1 MESIKKIVVIAGIL
15 IMLLVLLAGCQAGQE
30 TARPTTSDGKTDKLI
45 VFVSVLPQ
53 ADFVKQLGGDKVE
66 VNVMMPPGANEHNYE
81 PDSGQLKALSQA
93 DLYIKV
99 GSLPFEDAWME
110 RLTAANKDMLVVDSS
125 KSIELIDDNPHI
137 WLSPRLV
144 KLQAKGITAAMV
156 KLDPKNQDYY
166 QQRNESFLKQLDS
179 LDQEMVKTL
188 QGVKGKSFLVYH
200 PAWGYFARDYGLKE
214 IGIEEHGKE
223 PGAGEMSRIIDYAKQ
238 NHIKTVFAST
248 QHSTR
253 SAEAVAAE
261 LGGKV
266 VVLDPLPTNYV
277 DNMRQVATI
286 MAREL
291 ADQ

>member
-1 MESIKKIVVIAGIL
+1 MKRAGIFIGL
-15 IMLLVLLAGCQAGQE
+15 VCMLALLLAGCRADKETSRQNSSGGQ
-30 TARPTTSDGKTDKLI
+30 TDKLI

-81 PDSGQLKALSQA
+81 PDSGQLKALSKA
-93 DLYIKV
+93 DLYVKV
-99 GSLPFEDAWME
+99 GRLPFEDAWME

-125 KSIELIDDNPHI
+125 NSIELVDDNPHI

-156 KLDPKNQDYY
+156 KLDPQNRDYY

-179 LDQEMVKTL
+179 LDQEMAKLL
-188 QGVKGKSFLVYH
+188 QNVRGKSFLVYH

-266 VVLDPLPTNYV
+266 VVLDPLPADYV

>member
-1 MESIKKIVVIAGIL
+1 MWSMKRAGIFIGL
-15 IMLLVLLAGCQAGQE
+15 VCMLALLLAGCRADKETSRQNSSGGQ
-30 TARPTTSDGKTDKLI
+30 TDKLI

-81 PDSGQLKALSQA
+81 PDSGQLKALSKA
-93 DLYIKV
+93 DLYVKV
-99 GSLPFEDAWME
+99 GRLPFEDAWME

-125 KSIELIDDNPHI
+125 NSIELVDDNPHI

-156 KLDPKNQDYY
+156 KLDPQNRDYY

-179 LDQEMVKTL
+179 LDQEMAKLL
-188 QGVKGKSFLVYH
+188 QNVRGKSFLVYH

-266 VVLDPLPTNYV
+266 VVLDPLPADYV

>member
-1 MESIKKIVVIAGIL
+1 MISIKRIGAIICLVG
-15 IMLLVLLAGCQAGQE
+15 MLVSALGCQTGKE
-30 TARPTTSDGKTDKLI
+30 TAQQTSVDNADKLI

-66 VNVMMPPGANEHNYE
+66 VNVMMPPGANEHSYE

-93 DLYIKV
+93 DFYVKV

-110 RLTAANKDMLVVDSS
+110 RLMAANKDMLVVDSS

-144 KLQAKGITAAMV
+144 RLQAQGITEAMI
-156 KLDPKNQDYY
+156 KLDPQNRDYY
-166 QQRNESFLKQLDS
+166 QERNQAFLQQLDS
-179 LDQEMVKTL
+179 LDHEITKL
-188 QGVKGKSFLVYH
+188 LSSVKGKSFLVYH

-214 IGIEEHGKE
+214 VGIEEHGKE

-238 NHIKTVFAST
+238 HNIRTVFAST

-253 SAEAVAAE
+253 SAEAVASE

-266 VVLDPLPTNYV
+266 VVIDPLPASYI
-277 DNMRQVATI
+277 DNMRQVADI

>member
-1 MESIKKIVVIAGIL
+1 MWSMKRAGIFIGL
-15 IMLLVLLAGCQAGQE
+15 VCMLALLLAGCRADKETSRQNSSGGQ
-30 TARPTTSDGKTDKLI
+30 TDKLI

-81 PDSGQLKALSQA
+81 PDSGQLKALSKA
-93 DLYIKV
+93 DLYVKV
-99 GSLPFEDAWME
+99 GRLPFEDAWME

-125 KSIELIDDNPHI
+125 NSIELVDDNPHI

-156 KLDPKNQDYY
+156 KLDPQNRDYY

-179 LDQEMVKTL
+179 LDQEMAKLL
-188 QGVKGKSFLVYH
+188 QNVRGKSFLVYH

-214 IGIEEHGKE
+214 LGIEEHGKE

-266 VVLDPLPTNYV
+266 VVLDPLPADYV

>member
-1 MESIKKIVVIAGIL
+1 MWSIKKLAVITGLL
-15 IMLLVLLAGCQAGQE
+15 IMLLVLLAGCQADKE
-30 TARPTTSDGKTDKLI
+30 TAQQTNPDGKTDKLT

-53 ADFVKQLGGDKVE
+53 ADFVEQLGGDQVQ

-110 RLTAANKDMLVVDSS
+110 RLIAANKDMLVVDSS

-137 WLSPRLV
+137 WLSPCLV
-144 KLQAKGITAAMV
+144 KVQAEAITAAMV
-156 KLDPKNQDYY
+156 KLDPLNQDYY
-166 QQRNESFLKQLDS
+166 QERNELFLKQLDS
-179 LDQEMVKTL
+179 LDQNMVKLL
-188 QGVKGKSFLVYH
+188 QNVKGKSFLVYH

-238 NHIKTVFAST
+238 NHIKTVFASS

-266 VVLDPLPTNYV
+266 VLLDPLPANYI